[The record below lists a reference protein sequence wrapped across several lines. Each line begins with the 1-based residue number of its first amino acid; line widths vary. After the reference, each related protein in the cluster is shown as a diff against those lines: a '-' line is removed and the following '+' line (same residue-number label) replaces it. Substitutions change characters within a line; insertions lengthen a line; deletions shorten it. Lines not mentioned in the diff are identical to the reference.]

1 MKSLVFDRAFF
12 WLQVQDLPLG
22 SLKTRVAKEIVSIA
36 GKVVQSKENSD
47 KYEGSNFV
55 RVRVSIDITKPLSR
69 GRKIG
74 KSNGEEGWA
83 SFK

>member
-22 SLKTRVAKEIVSIA
+22 SLKTRVAKEIVSVA

-47 KYEGSNFV
+47 K
-55 RVRVSIDITKPLSR
+55 
-69 GRKIG
+69 
-74 KSNGEEGWA
+74 
-83 SFK
+83 